1 MAIVSLTLTIN
12 DRALS
17 FDMDDR
23 ERKDYVVFA
32 ALKDGL
38 ACYEEP
44 FPAYLAGLL
53 ARLKGTFL
61 DVGAN
66 TGLYALLAAAVDEQ
80 VMVQAFEPVD
90 TVADGFM
97 RNAGINPQLG
107 PRLTLNRLALTDFTG
122 EALFHETSNPHFM
135 TTTSGLNAEF
145 SKAHGETRHY
155 LVPAMTLDAFMTE
168 NPIEDLSFIKID
180 VEGHE
185 KEVLRG
191 AEATILM
198 RRPFIGVELLWDADY
213 DFVERFL
220 IANGY
225 IDAILQPGTLRFT
238 QFPEYIRDGWNHIL
252 VPEER
257 RGLAEEVARVC
268 GLKII
273 EG

>member
-1 MAIVSLTLTIN
+1 MAVTSLNLTIH
-12 DRALS
+12 DQRLS

-23 ERKDYVVFA
+23 DGKDYVVYA

-44 FPAYLAGLL
+44 FPTYLSALL
-53 ARLKGTFL
+53 ARLKGTFF
-61 DVGAN
+61 DIGAN
-66 TGLYALLAAAVDEQ
+66 TGLYALLAASVDQQ
-80 VMVQAFEPVD
+80 VKVEAFEPVD
-90 TVADGFM
+90 LIADGFLL
-97 RNAGINPQLG
+97 NASINPSLRE
-107 PRLTLNRLALTDFTG
+107 RLRLHRLALTDFTG

-155 LVPAMTLDAFMTE
+155 LVPAMTLDVFMTE
-168 NPIEDLSFIKID
+168 NPIDDLSFIKID

-198 RRPFIGVELLWDADY
+198 RRPFVGVELLWDADY

-220 IANGY
+220 LSNGY
-225 IDAILQPGTLRFT
+225 IDAILQPGSLRLT
-238 QFPEYIRDGWNHIL
+238 QFPEYIRDGWNHVL
-252 VPEER
+252 VPEEQ
-257 RGLAEEVARVC
+257 RGLAEEVAHVC
-268 GLKII
+268 GLRVIR
-273 EG
+273 